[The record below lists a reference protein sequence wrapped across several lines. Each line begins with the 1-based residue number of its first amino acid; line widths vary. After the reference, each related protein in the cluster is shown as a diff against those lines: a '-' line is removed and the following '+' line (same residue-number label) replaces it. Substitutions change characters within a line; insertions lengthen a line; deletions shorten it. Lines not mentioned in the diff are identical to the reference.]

1 MSLLICNLL
10 VLDSDLVLKALNL
23 LVKIAFF
30 RFHLLNCFLELSDL
44 LLPIFEVR
52 GQVGDLMLQ
61 LFVIF
66 HLLLVVIRFVNQV

>member
-10 VLDSDLVLKALNL
+10 VLDSNLVLKALNL